1 VEEKMAAAERSEV
14 VDVPL
19 KKLYAVIVDYA
30 SYPRFVTGVNA
41 VKVLQ
46 KSEASAHVHFDVE
59 MMKKV
64 DYTLNM
70 KEEIDAD
77 ERSAKVSWSLL
88 NSKFF
93 KISNGLWELKS
104 LGPNK
109 TQVLYKLEIEFDFP
123 VPGFVLKKLVASA
136 LPKTIREFSD
146 EALRRP

>member
-1 VEEKMAAAERSEV
+1 
-14 VDVPL
+14 
-19 KKLYAVIVDYA
+19 
-30 SYPRFVTGVNA
+30 
-41 VKVLQ
+41 
-46 KSEASAHVHFDVE
+46 VHFDVE